1 MPHRR
6 HRQLPCSRPARD
18 PPSSVP
24 MHGAPRSGACPQ
36 QWQHCARRPQ
46 GAVLFCIPC
55 ACSSSRCRLAP
66 SVGSVTGR
74 APAVTRQEMGWEP
87 PLFVGQQLLSLE
99 ESEPDNSSGPPAA
112 DAAANEPEGVSR
124 APLLDVLARDTRA
137 RLMSV
142 TVGMDSDSP

>member
-1 MPHRR
+1 
-6 HRQLPCSRPARD
+6 
-18 PPSSVP
+18 
-24 MHGAPRSGACPQ
+24 
-36 QWQHCARRPQ
+36 
-46 GAVLFCIPC
+46 
-55 ACSSSRCRLAP
+55 
-66 SVGSVTGR
+66 
-74 APAVTRQEMGWEP
+74 MGWEP

-112 DAAANEPEGVSR
+112 DAAANEPEGVFIGNLATSATSALLTELFLQVSR